1 MAFDSE
7 GSLFVASRLGN
18 AVYRYRADDVP
29 AFEGVVVQGLKDH
42 PEFLVLVPA

>member
-1 MAFDSE
+1 
-7 GSLFVASRLGN
+7 LGN

-29 AFEGVVVQGLKDH
+29 TFEGVVVEGLKDH